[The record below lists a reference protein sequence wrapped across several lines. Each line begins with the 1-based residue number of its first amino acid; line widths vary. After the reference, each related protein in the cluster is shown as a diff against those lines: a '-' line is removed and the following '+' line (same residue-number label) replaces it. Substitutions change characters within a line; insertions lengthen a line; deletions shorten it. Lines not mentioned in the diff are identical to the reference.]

1 MNFKLV
7 IEPAAEKDILVE
19 YRWYEDRRVGLGLK
33 FLDALDALFERI
45 LENPL
50 LYVEVIP
57 DVRRSVSRTFPYL
70 IFYTCESES
79 IHILGV
85 IHAAQN
91 PNYITERLGN

>member
-1 MNFKLV
+1 MNLHLV
-7 IEPAAEKDILVE
+7 VEPAAEEDILYG

-33 FLDALDALFERI
+33 FLDALDVLFGRI

-50 LYVEVIP
+50 LYLEAIP
-57 DVRRSVSRTFPYL
+57 GVRRSVSRTFPYM

-79 IHILGV
+79 IHILAV

-91 PNYITERLGN
+91 PDYIAERLGN